1 MTGAFSNTDNWS
13 WGVEG
18 EYARSESDGT
28 VKHGDHDFDRTT
40 GRVQLLGP
48 NSQTDFFAG
57 YQSKFFGWPGMYT
70 GNAANLE
77 TENLQTRLFSINHT
91 QNYSD
96 ESNWQLSA
104 YHRRN
109 TDHFVYQRYGP
120 STYEAKH
127 ETKVSALAFAGRHV
141 INQQFALNHSAQLTA
156 DEIDSSN
163 LEQGDFTS
171 RTYYKFNLLPEY
183 QFELDPGET
192 ITTRAGATFD
202 DTNRDSSEVSPI
214 FDITWQ
220 RTGSNGHSDSIYL
233 SYAETSQLPGY
244 GAIGGS
250 EGSGL
255 FRSNHDLDRET
266 TQNLEF
272 GYAIDRTVWSI
283 DSAIFYRW
291 DDDLVDWTFTGAGAR
306 AAENVDIETFGF
318 EIIATRQWKKFEG
331 IASYTYRHK
340 DEDYGNPAV
349 DGSFYALNFPEH
361 RATLGVIWSP
371 NELFEIRI
379 DNEWRDQE
387 ENPLRDG
394 PDDAF
399 FTYIGI
405 SYFPAQID
413 GLECFAAYD
422 KPWDDDFQDVPGTP
436 GRSDQASCGV
446 TYRW

>member
-1 MTGAFSNTDNWS
+1 M
-13 WGVEG
+13 
-18 EYARSESDGT
+18 
-28 VKHGDHDFDRTT
+28 
-40 GRVQLLGP
+40 
-48 NSQTDFFAG
+48 
-57 YQSKFFGWPGMYT
+57 
-70 GNAANLE
+70 
-77 TENLQTRLFSINHT
+77 
-91 QNYSD
+91 
-96 ESNWQLSA
+96 
-104 YHRRN
+104 
-109 TDHFVYQRYGP
+109 
-120 STYEAKH
+120 
-127 ETKVSALAFAGRHV
+127 
-141 INQQFALNHSAQLTA
+141 
-156 DEIDSSN
+156 
-163 LEQGDFTS
+163 
-171 RTYYKFNLLPEY
+171 
-183 QFELDPGET
+183 
-192 ITTRAGATFD
+192 
-202 DTNRDSSEVSPI
+202 SPI

-331 IASYTYRHK
+331 IASYTYLHK

-349 DGSFYALNFPEH
+349 DGSFYALNFPEY